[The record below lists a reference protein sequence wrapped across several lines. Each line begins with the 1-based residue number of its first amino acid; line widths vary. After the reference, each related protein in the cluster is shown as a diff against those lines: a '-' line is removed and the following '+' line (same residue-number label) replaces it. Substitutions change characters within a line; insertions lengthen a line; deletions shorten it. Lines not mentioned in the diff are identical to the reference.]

1 MSTKQVSPKYAR
13 ALCAAA
19 KDKGLLDTVEKELKV
34 LAGILVD
41 NAEFAGVFFNPGV
54 SVKAKIKVFEA
65 VFSKDCS
72 DIFVSFLKV
81 VAEKRREDCIDDIIR
96 LYKTYANEERNLLIG
111 QLVTADK
118 LADVNVAV
126 IADRIKQ
133 LTGKTAIIEQVVDA
147 SVIGG
152 FALQINDICYD
163 GTIKRRLENIK
174 ALLNGK

>member
-34 LAGILVD
+34 LARILAD
-41 NAEFAGVFFNPGV
+41 NTEFASVFLNPGI
-54 SVKAKIKVFEA
+54 SVKEKIGVFEA
-65 VFSKDCS
+65 VFSRDCS

-81 VAEKRREDCIDDIIR
+81 VAEKRREDCIYDIIR
-96 LYKTYANEERNLLIG
+96 LYQNYANEERNLLVG

-118 LADVNVAV
+118 LNDANVAV

-152 FALQINDICYD
+152 FALRINDICYD

-174 ALLNGK
+174 TLLNGK